1 MSEQEDDGGGNKAVE
16 LVFIKREMHPGLGIH
31 GAIFVSN
38 QGMARD
44 SRTLARDS
52 HAHDHVH
59 VRMRVRVR
67 VPCAGA

>member
-1 MSEQEDDGGGNKAVE
+1 MTGEATAVE

-31 GAIFVSN
+31 GAMFVSN
-38 QGMARD
+38 QGMACD
-44 SRTLARDS
+44 SRTLARES

-59 VRMRVRVR
+59 VRMRVHVR